1 MDDISQ
7 DNFLLSKEYENS
19 LDVDTKKASGI
30 YYTPK
35 IIVDYIVKKTL
46 KNHDIIKNPYP
57 RILDISCGCGNFL
70 LEVYDILYDLF
81 EENIYELKK
90 KYDENYWTVDNIHR
104 HILNYCI
111 YGADI
116 DEKAISILKDSLTNK
131 KVVNDKIPL
140 IRF

>member
-46 KNHDIIKNPYP
+46 KITI
-57 RILDISCGCGNFL
+57 
-70 LEVYDILYDLF
+70 
-81 EENIYELKK
+81 
-90 KYDENYWTVDNIHR
+90 
-104 HILNYCI
+104 
-111 YGADI
+111 
-116 DEKAISILKDSLTNK
+116 
-131 KVVNDKIPL
+131 
-140 IRF
+140 

>member
-57 RILDISCGCGNFL
+57 RILDIS
-70 LEVYDILYDLF
+70 
-81 EENIYELKK
+81 
-90 KYDENYWTVDNIHR
+90 
-104 HILNYCI
+104 
-111 YGADI
+111 
-116 DEKAISILKDSLTNK
+116 
-131 KVVNDKIPL
+131 
-140 IRF
+140 

>member
-46 KNHDIIKNPYP
+46 KNHDIIKKS
-57 RILDISCGCGNFL
+57 IS
-70 LEVYDILYDLF
+70 
-81 EENIYELKK
+81 
-90 KYDENYWTVDNIHR
+90 
-104 HILNYCI
+104 
-111 YGADI
+111 
-116 DEKAISILKDSLTNK
+116 TNT
-131 KVVNDKIPL
+131 
-140 IRF
+140 